1 MLGQL
6 ISPLTKGLLIVAFL
20 TTSVAISTTYLYLGT
35 RDKLVELETQHTQ
48 LKQTLKEC
56 SEGKSKVIEGAKQD
70 DTLNVDKEDKISA
83 LEDEKDILLKRLN
96 DLSKPKKCTTPITNT
111 LELPQNEIIN
121 ISASWDADV
130 QQLLNNAY
138 RSNKR
143 DSNPTP

>member
-6 ISPLTKGLLIVAFL
+6 ISPLTKGLLLVAFL
-20 TTSVAISTTYLYLGT
+20 ATSVAVSTTYLYLGA
-35 RDKLVELETQHTQ
+35 RDKLSSLESQHTQ
-48 LKQTLKEC
+48 LKQELKEC
-56 SEGKSKVIEGAKQD
+56 SEGKSRVVEGAKQD
-70 DTLNVDKEDKISA
+70 DTINVDKEDKIST
-83 LEDEKDILLKRLN
+83 LESEKDVLLKKLR
-96 DLSKPKKCTTPITNT
+96 DLSKPKKCSTPTTNT
-111 LELPQNEIIN
+111 PESPPNETID